1 MINQNYLFYSNF
13 TLNEAC
19 NEESNSNF
27 ENVSITKY
35 KEKKDEL
42 YNMLQIKVTS
52 I

>member
-13 TLNEAC
+13 TLNKAC